1 MADSRIPLFRTDK
14 DGAAKRSDELTP
26 ETELLEQSAV
36 AIHVLVPEIV
46 KQAAAL
52 AHDLEQ
58 TTAGM
63 VILTVGLEVL
73 LEASDPLREEG
84 NLNLGRTSVAIAA
97 LVLGD
102 DFGLLR
108 CRDQVE

>member
-1 MADSRIPLFRTDK
+1 VAN
-14 DGAAKRSDELTP
+14 AAKRLTP
-26 ETELLEQSAV
+26 ETEFLKKSAV
-36 AIHVLVPEIV
+36 SIHVLVPEIV
-46 KQAAAL
+46 EQAAAL

-63 VILTVGLEVL
+63 VILAVGLEML
-73 LEASDPLREEG
+73 LEAGDPLREEG
-84 NLNLGRTSVAIAA
+84 DLNLGRTSVAIAA